1 MILTRFLSPKVC
13 QAGLP
18 EQPKRTQHTKLI
30 EYICKHVLAARKGVP
45 MIPWAGLVRSCEVL
59 AGVQNSALVVDLLRE
74 ENLPSFPL
82 RTLHLPP
89 GHLVPPPVLCKD
101 R

>member
-18 EQPKRTQHTKLI
+18 EQPKRTQHTKPI
-30 EYICKHVLAARKGVP
+30 EYICKHVLAAAVG
-45 MIPWAGLVRSCEVL
+45 GSCEVL

-101 R
+101 RWTLLQCLEP